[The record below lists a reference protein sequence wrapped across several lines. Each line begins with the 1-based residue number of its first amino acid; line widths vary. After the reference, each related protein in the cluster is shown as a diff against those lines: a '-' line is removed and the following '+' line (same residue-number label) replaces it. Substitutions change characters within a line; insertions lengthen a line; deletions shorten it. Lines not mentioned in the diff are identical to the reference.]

1 MNRPERQLVCL
12 GVTLSLNG
20 LWMDKRFLPR
30 FKWMD
35 ICALG
40 TSGNINSH
48 RDPLCQTFRPV
59 VFIGPFEHH
68 SNILPWRESC
78 ADVVQIAENDVGGVD
93 LADLKSKLKDYSSRH
108 LKIGMPETS
117 FRSILSRV

>member
-1 MNRPERQLVCL
+1 M
-12 GVTLSLNG
+12 
-20 LWMDKRFLPR
+20 
-30 FKWMD
+30 
-35 ICALG
+35 
-40 TSGNINSH
+40 
-48 RDPLCQTFRPV
+48 
-59 VFIGPFEHH
+59 FIGPFEHH